1 MSAGAYFVQQ
11 RNSRS
16 GKLIPEGTAYQ
27 LTKSENL

>member
-27 LTKSENL
+27 LTKTQNL